1 MTKETRVPP
10 LHSCQ
15 SPCATVLRHLH
26 TGTAEMLPFC
36 CGEVEQ
42 KFMVFSWVFRGKC
55 RDEGLNGKRSKKTAE
70 DTQCHSL
77 PSVFGAKPQW
87 SQTLPPTSSPFPTAG
102 PSTAQG
108 RFAFS
113 SLGAIIC
120 LFVFP
125 EGPSWGVCGHTGALK
140 PSTPTQP
147 AVMGKDRPGWAVSS
161 APSALGPT
169 SLSHTQE
176 EMLLFPGRVEAG
188 LFLLY
193 WKHWKRSRRFGWQ
206 PISTVK
212 PSFSISLC
220 RNLSRRPPQP
230 CN

>member
-1 MTKETRVPP
+1 MQGWGSEWEKKQKTSRGHSVSLSA
-10 LHSCQ
+10 LHFWGQTTMIPNTPSHFIAI
-15 SPCATVLRHLH
+15 PH
-26 TGTAEMLPFC
+26 
-36 CGEVEQ
+36 
-42 KFMVFSWVFRGKC
+42 C
-55 RDEGLNGKRSKKTAE
+55 R
-70 DTQCHSL
+70 SL
-77 PSVFGAKPQW
+77 DW
-87 SQTLPPTSSPFPTAG
+87 T
-102 PSTAQG
+102 G